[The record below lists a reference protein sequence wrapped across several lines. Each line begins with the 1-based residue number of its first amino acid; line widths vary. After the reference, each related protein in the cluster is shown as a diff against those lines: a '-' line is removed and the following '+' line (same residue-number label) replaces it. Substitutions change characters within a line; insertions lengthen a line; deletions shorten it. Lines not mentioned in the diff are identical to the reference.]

1 MMEEREEMWVGWRVS
16 QFLSQTLKHAGRT
29 FSVHMNLL

>member
-1 MMEEREEMWVGWRVS
+1 MMEEREEMWVGRRVS
-16 QFLSQTLKHAGRT
+16 QFLSQTLEHAGRT